1 MHVVH
6 TAALPPN
13 QGRISRAISGCTRK
27 RRNDERKIVAT

>member
-13 QGRISRAISGCTRK
+13 QGRIRRAIKGCTRK
-27 RRNDERKIVAT
+27 SRKEDRKMVAA